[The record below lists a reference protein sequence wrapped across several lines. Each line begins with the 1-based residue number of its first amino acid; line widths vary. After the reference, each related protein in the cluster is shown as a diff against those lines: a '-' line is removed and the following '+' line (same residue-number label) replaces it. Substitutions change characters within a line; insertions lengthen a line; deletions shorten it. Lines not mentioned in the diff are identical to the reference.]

1 MDHSDFFFWNIM
13 IVIGLLSVIS
23 QPFPLY
29 TWQVW
34 NTMTA
39 LCTLFD
45 SLGKLTLFLLTY
57 AHPGAARGFSIDSC
71 KISWTL
77 NYFKT
82 VERCNCIYCICFCA
96 RSWYYRFSRKGHK
109 NSKITL
115 GSNSPPSNYIFN
127 LKKRCSISSKIIF
140 AVLIKTV
147 LI

>member
-1 MDHSDFFFWNIM
+1 MIWKNWGSKRSLQIFFMDQTFFLNVM
-13 IVIGLLSVIS
+13 IVIELLSVIS

-82 VERCNCIYCICFCA
+82 VERCNCIYCLLLILQVFQK
-96 RSWYYRFSRKGHK
+96 RSQKQQ
-109 NSKITL
+109 
-115 GSNSPPSNYIFN
+115 NYFR
-127 LKKRCSISSKIIF
+127 LQFPTFK
-140 AVLIKTV
+140 LY
-147 LI
+147 L